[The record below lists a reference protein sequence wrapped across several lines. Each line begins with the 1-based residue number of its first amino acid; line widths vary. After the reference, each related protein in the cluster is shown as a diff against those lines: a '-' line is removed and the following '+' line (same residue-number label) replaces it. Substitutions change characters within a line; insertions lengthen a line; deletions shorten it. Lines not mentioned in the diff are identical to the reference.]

1 MDVRSPK
8 LKVALVASSDPRSAA
23 GFSGTLNSMYRAL
36 SARFDLHTVH
46 VGPLLKLANKLGGAH
61 RRMTGRSANYYF
73 HPIFTRLAGRW
84 VEAKL
89 RRLAP
94 DVIVNVAA
102 SSVTADV
109 RTDRPVIY
117 CTDATF
123 RALARLYP
131 GWRNLPQWNSA
142 NGEEAEQI
150 ALGEAASV
158 VMSSDWAKQSAVEDY
173 SIDPDKISVLPYG
186 PNLRDDLLPTA
197 QLEPLTDPAKELH
210 LLYTGMDWLRK
221 GGNFAFQVAS
231 ALNARGRKTH
241 LHVVGRMPSDIGAPD
256 FVTYHGLI
264 NKDDAGGPERLAELY
279 RRAHMFILPTIADA
293 TPVVFSE
300 AAAFSLPSIT
310 FDVGGVSSAVK
321 AGESG
326 LVLKPE
332 TDAETVAGLIDEIV
346 GDPAR
351 FAALRRSTFAWSQDV
366 ANWQAWAASIAA
378 LADRALRGGAAVPN
392 SISEAGDL
400 AYAPKG

>member
-1 MDVRSPK
+1 MNVRSPK

-36 SARFDLHTVH
+36 SARFDLHPVH

-73 HPIFTRLAGRW
+73 HPVFSRLAGRW

-94 DVIVNVAA
+94 DVVVNVAA
-102 SSVTADV
+102 SSVTAHV

-117 CTDATF
+117 CTDGTF

-142 NGEEAEQI
+142 NGEEAEQV
-150 ALGEAASV
+150 ALDQAAAV
-158 VMSSDWAKQSAVEDY
+158 VMSSDWARQSAVEDY
-173 SIDPDKISVLPYG
+173 RVDPGKISVLPYG
-186 PNLRDDLLPTA
+186 PNLRDDLLPA
-197 QLEPLTDPAKELH
+197 AELPPPGDPAQELH

-221 GGNFAFQVAS
+221 GGNFAFAVAA
-231 ALNARGRKTH
+231 ALNAAGRKTH
-241 LHVVGRMPSDIGAPD
+241 LHIVGRMPSDIGAPD

-264 NKDDAGGPERLAELY
+264 NKDEAGGPERMAALY
-279 RRAHMFILPTIADA
+279 RQAHMFILPTIADA

-310 FDVGGVSSAVK
+310 FDVGGVSSAVRD
-321 AGESG
+321 GESG
-326 LVLKPE
+326 LVLRPD
-332 TDAETVAGLIDEIV
+332 TDAETVARLIDGIV
-346 GDPAR
+346 TDPAR
-351 FAALRRSTFAWSQDV
+351 FAALRRSTFAWSQEV
-366 ANWQAWAASIAA
+366 ANWQSWAASISA
-378 LADRALRGGAAVPN
+378 LADRALLGEGAAKV
-392 SISEAGDL
+392 SHAGDL

>member
-8 LKVALVASSDPRSAA
+8 LKVALVASSDPRSTA

-36 SARFDLHTVH
+36 STRFDLHVIH

-61 RRMTGRSANYYF
+61 RRLTGRSANYYF

-84 VEAKL
+84 VQRRL

-109 RTDRPVIY
+109 HTDRPIVY

-131 GWRNLPQWNSA
+131 GWRNLPPWNSA
-142 NGEEAEQI
+142 NGEGAEQI
-150 ALGEAASV
+150 ALNQAACV
-158 VMSSDWAKQSAVEDY
+158 VMSSDWARQSAVEDY
-173 SIDPDKISVLPYG
+173 GIDPGKISVLPYG
-186 PNLRDDLLPTA
+186 PNLREDLLPTA
-197 QLEPLTDPAKELH
+197 QLEPLSDPAEELH

-221 GGNFAFQVAS
+221 GGNFAFQVAA

-241 LHVVGRMPSDIGAPD
+241 LHIVGRMPADIGAPD
-256 FVTYHGLI
+256 FVTYHGMI
-264 NKDDAGGPERLAELY
+264 NKDVPGGPERLAEHY

-332 TDAETVAGLIDEIV
+332 TDADTVAEMIDQIV

-366 ANWQAWAASIAA
+366 ANWQAWAASIAD
-378 LADRALRGGAAVPN
+378 LADRAARGGAALPN
-392 SISEAGDL
+392 SVSVSGDL
-400 AYAPKG
+400 AYAGEG